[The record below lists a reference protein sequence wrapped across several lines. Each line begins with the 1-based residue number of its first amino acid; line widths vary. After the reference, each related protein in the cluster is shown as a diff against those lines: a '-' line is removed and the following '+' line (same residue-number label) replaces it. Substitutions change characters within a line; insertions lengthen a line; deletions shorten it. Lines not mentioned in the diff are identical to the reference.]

1 MRLSGHGAQATDLP
15 KRPFLDLDACA
26 LVRRIELPELATEI
40 LEDGAGIKHRD
51 RFAAGA
57 SGSTIAGIRLFGA
70 IFRNSDVNCSPL
82 PMLMYLTLWGT
93 PSSSSMMLIF
103 QPLGGGPV
111 IKLNRVPS

>member
-15 KRPFLDLDACA
+15 KKPFLDLDACA

-57 SGSTIAGIRLFGA
+57 IGIDNCRHTIVRGDLQE
-70 IFRNSDVNCSPL
+70 FRRELLPLTDVDVLDLVGNAEFLEHDADL
-82 PMLMYLTLWGT
+82 PAV
-93 PSSSSMMLIF
+93 
-103 QPLGGGPV
+103 GGPV